1 MMRQRSLFECGLI
14 KVVEHNGVQEQVV
27 PRRILNYEANNPL
40 CCKYGCGARFSRGCA
55 LAKHEKTCKCN
66 KTAPQPQLMKIAP
79 RKRQRRGAPKE
90 KKKEQ
95 EEEKEESDTDAESE
109 EEESDSDDP
118 MDL

>member
-1 MMRQRSLFECGLI
+1 MLQTSRSYD
-14 KVVEHNGVQEQVV
+14 
-27 PRRILNYEANNPL
+27 PILALHLLTKSPKLGYED
-40 CCKYGCGARFSRGCA
+40 
-55 LAKHEKTCKCN
+55 EK
-66 KTAPQPQLMKIAP
+66 QMKIAP